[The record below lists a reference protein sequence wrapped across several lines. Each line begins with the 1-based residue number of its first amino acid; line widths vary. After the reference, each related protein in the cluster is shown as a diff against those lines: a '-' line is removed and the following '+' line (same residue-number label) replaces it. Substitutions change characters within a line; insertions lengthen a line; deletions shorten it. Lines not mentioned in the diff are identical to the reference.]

1 MDRREFLR
9 LGVGG
14 LIGTGIQTPIPLP
27 VPRVNGGVNVQPLRR
42 LDPGAG
48 TSPPLIRPELVD
60 AQLKALYELGYEHAR
75 LTISFD
81 RFGPDFLAA
90 IPYVRAARALGIDVL
105 GIIGQFSGYDLVQAL
120 ADPATRDEVL
130 EAYVRIFGGA
140 VPAASAAIAA
150 PGRFA
155 VQILNE
161 PTHFLG
167 IEPETYVRD
176 FLRPAYY
183 HLKEDD
189 PTLAIVSAAAI
200 GSAAG
205 ILQSRRMIEAGLEHY
220 CDAVAFHLYG
230 LDWLAEVSKLGT
242 KPVWITESG
251 SRGAS
256 SHLDWMTAAFARIRR
271 EVPRTERI
279 FWFDLF
285 DLASDGFRLIDLT
298 LTPEGSFEEVG
309 ESPAALGFLRSR
321 VGSALGSASA
331 IPYRELVP
339 DILMCFPTEEDFRIL
354 AATSFGSGAWRS

>member
-1 MDRREFLR
+1 
-9 LGVGG
+9 
-14 LIGTGIQTPIPLP
+14 
-27 VPRVNGGVNVQPLRR
+27 
-42 LDPGAG
+42 
-48 TSPPLIRPELVD
+48 
-60 AQLKALYELGYEHAR
+60 
-75 LTISFD
+75 
-81 RFGPDFLAA
+81 
-90 IPYVRAARALGIDVL
+90 
-105 GIIGQFSGYDLVQAL
+105 
-120 ADPATRDEVL
+120 
-130 EAYVRIFGGA
+130 
-140 VPAASAAIAA
+140 
-150 PGRFA
+150 
-155 VQILNE
+155 
-161 PTHFLG
+161 
-167 IEPETYVRD
+167 
-176 FLRPAYY
+176 LRPAYY

-230 LDWLAEVSKLGT
+230 LDLLAEVSKLGT

-339 DILMCFPTEEDFRIL
+339 DILMYFPTEEDFRIL
-354 AATSFGSGAWRS
+354 AATSFGPGAWRS